1 MRYVTLGLLVLLAAC
16 GGNSSDAYYD
26 DLGEIMTTVSTSA
39 NTLVRLI
46 TDVEARPALAS
57 TSDWQRDMGQEVA
70 TLTRSRDRLRR
81 LTPPSEAASAQTS
94 AVRAVEC
101 LSDGVEKLRDGY
113 QLNDRLA
120 VMSANQLL
128 TDCLDLWHDA
138 KREIDA
144 TPR

>member
-70 TLTRSRDRLRR
+70 TLVARRDRLRR
-81 LTPPSEAASAQTS
+81 LTPPSEASSMHTS

-128 TDCLDLWHDA
+128 TDCLDLWGDA
-138 KREIDA
+138 KRELDA
-144 TPR
+144 MPR